1 MLTLAGPQVSRIVSF
16 NDRGLFAGFGFP
28 ARLPAGEREP
38 VPCGG

>member
-1 MLTLAGPQVSRIVSF
+1 VLTLTGTQVSRIVSF
-16 NDRGLFAGFGFP
+16 NDPGLFGVFGFP